1 MTTLFNRLK
10 NDILTSTQEDGGI
23 SGGMDEEQFEAMLDE
38 AIFEETHVT
47 VIFHTAS
54 QEAVN
59 EIESEEGFFFDYEGR
74 SADTGNL
81 MGTRIMPNEDGDY
94 IVENVEIGT
103 HRVHPELMNTN
114 TGENYTVSE
123 TTSEFYIDKN
133 NHEFYSLEYVE
144 PQVTTQ
150 QEI

>member
-1 MTTLFNRLK
+1 MDTLLNRLK
-10 NDILTSTQEDGGI
+10 TEILTSIQADGGI

-38 AIFEETHVT
+38 AIYEETHVT

-59 EIESEEGFFFDYEGR
+59 EIESLGGFYFDYEGT
-74 SADTGNL
+74 DPETGNYT
-81 MGTRIMPNEDGDY
+81 GTRIMPNEDGDY

-103 HRVHPELMNTN
+103 THFVHPSFRDTLNDLL
-114 TGENYTVSE
+114 YSIDDS
-123 TTSEFYIDKN
+123 TSKFYIDKDK
-133 NHEFYSLEYVE
+133 HEFYSLE
-144 PQVTTQ
+144 PQATTQ